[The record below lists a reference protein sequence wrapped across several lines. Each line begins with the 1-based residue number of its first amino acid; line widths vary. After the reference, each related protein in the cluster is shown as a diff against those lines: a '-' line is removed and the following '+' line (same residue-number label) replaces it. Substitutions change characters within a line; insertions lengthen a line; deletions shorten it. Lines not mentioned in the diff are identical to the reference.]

1 MDMLLLIGSVLGVL
15 GFTTL
20 IAFMLRRVV
29 PTNEVHIVQS
39 ARKTTSYGKDTGNG
53 NTYYEWPSFLPLI
66 GVTKTKFPTSVF
78 DLDLEAYEAYDKGR
92 LPFIVDVKAFFRI
105 TDSNV
110 AAQRVANFQ
119 ELHNQLKA
127 IVQGAV
133 RVILA
138 SNDIET
144 ILQGRSTFGEQF
156 TKEVT
161 EQLAH
166 WGVGTV
172 KNIELMDIRDSQGSA
187 VIKNIM
193 EKKKSQIEM
202 ESRTEVAKNKQ
213 IAQMAEI
220 EAQKEVDLQAQSAKQ
235 AVGLRTVEAEKE
247 VQLQRENAAQS
258 VKEQAKLTK
267 EKEMAI
273 ARVEQTRKAE
283 IEKEVQI
290 VRAEQAKQ
298 TTLIEAEAKKK
309 SAITLA
315 EAEKEQVTLVS
326 EGQLEAK
333 KRESEGIT
341 LEGTARANAE
351 KAMQLA
357 PVEAQIT
364 LAKEIGSNESYQKYL
379 ITIRRVEADQAVG
392 IAQAAALQKAD
403 VKVISNTGSPTNGV
417 KSVMDLF
424 SSQGGTALGSAL
436 EALSQTEAGSALLGK
451 LTGSEEKAST
461 SNSAAKPSSNG
472 KALSNGSNGTANG
485 LHK

>member
-1 MDMLLLIGSVLGVL
+1 METMFLLGLGSAVVGVAI
-15 GFTTL
+15 L

-53 NTYYEWPSFLPLI
+53 NTYYEWPSFLPLV

-92 LPFIVDVKAFFRI
+92 LPFVVDVKAFFRI

-110 AAQRVANFQ
+110 AAQRVANFT

-138 SNDIET
+138 SNEIET
-144 ILQGRSTFGEQF
+144 ILQGRSAFGEQF
-156 TKEVT
+156 TKEVA
-161 EQLAH
+161 EQLTH

-172 KNIELMDIRDSQGSA
+172 KNIELMDIRDSHNSA

-193 EKKKSQIEM
+193 EKKKSLIEM

-213 IAQMAEI
+213 VAAVAEI
-220 EAQKEVDLQAQSAKQ
+220 EAQKEVDLQAQVAKQ

-247 VQLQRENAAQS
+247 VQLQRETAAQS

-267 EKEMAI
+267 EKEMAVL
-273 ARVEQTRKAE
+273 RVEQTRKAE
-283 IEKEVQI
+283 IDKEVQI
-290 VRAEQAKQ
+290 VKAQQQKE
-298 TTLIEAEAKKK
+298 TVLIDAEAKKR

-315 EAEKEQVTLVS
+315 EAQKEQTTLVS

-392 IAQAAALQKAD
+392 IAQASALSKAD
-403 VKVISNTGSPTNGV
+403 VKVISNTGNPTEGLKNT
-417 KSVMDLF
+417 MELF
-424 SSQGGTALGSAL
+424 SSKGGTALGSAL
-436 EALSQTEAGSALLGK
+436 EALAQTETGSALLGK
-451 LTGSEEKAST
+451 ITGSEEKAS
-461 SNSAAKPSSNG
+461 SKSSKSLG
-472 KALSNGSNGTANG
+472 SNGSSNG